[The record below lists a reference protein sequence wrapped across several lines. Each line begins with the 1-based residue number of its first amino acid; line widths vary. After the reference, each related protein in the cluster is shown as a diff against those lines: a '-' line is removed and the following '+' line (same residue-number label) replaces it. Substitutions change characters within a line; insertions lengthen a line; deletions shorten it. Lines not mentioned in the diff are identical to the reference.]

1 MLFDLPNNVYAI
13 ISIDKHKIIN
23 LIEIIIIY
31 TKSNDESVKNSGHLE
46 YSANVYWVFVIR
58 SFFSWFFI
66 LFVSKNSGTNIV
78 MNIPENK
85 PVIIHLIL

>member
-46 YSANVYWVFVIR
+46 YSANVY
-58 SFFSWFFI
+58 
-66 LFVSKNSGTNIV
+66 
-78 MNIPENK
+78 
-85 PVIIHLIL
+85 